1 MTAHSGWNVI
11 TANQADKE
19 GAIGT
24 NFGKLDAFV
33 SDEKDVDVN
42 SGTTTYTMSD
52 SDTQL
57 FYHFSLNPNGG
68 SPPTAGQLKT
78 LALGNI
84 RKAVLVSNFTLA
96 DFSVSRSGGDTVFLG
111 PGTNALIYIDGTS
124 LRVASTGNAGN
135 SFAFQTVRV
144 AHGSNV
150 TIATALN
157 NGDILQGVTLATG
170 DDVLLFGQSTGSQNG
185 AYEVAASP
193 ARSPFADNTGE
204 IRPNTMYYV
213 REGTYA
219 GMFFYC
225 TNTTVPAIGSDT
237 ISFARL
243 ASSIPYVLHI
253 HFGGTPTVNSLVWR
267 LVASDISFSL
277 PDDLAGSVGR
287 VTTNPSSSTAFD
299 VKKNGVSVG
308 TITVDTSG
316 VFTFVTGGASPI
328 EFAVGD
334 YLEVVAPA
342 NLNGLADLSFTLKG
356 YR

>member
-1 MTAHSGWNVI
+1 MTANSGWNNL
-11 TANQADKE
+11 TTSQSNKE
-19 GAIGT
+19 AALNT

-33 SDEKDVDVN
+33 SDEKDVDVL

-52 SDTQL
+52 ADTQA

-96 DFSVSRSGGDTVFLG
+96 DFSVSRSGGETVFVG

-124 LRVASTGNAGN
+124 LRVISAGN
-135 SFAFQTVRV
+135 VGNNFAFQTVRI

-150 TIATALN
+150 TISTALN
-157 NGDILQGVTLATG
+157 NGDTLQGLTLATG
-170 DDVLLFGQSTGSQNG
+170 EDVLLFGQTTGSQNG
-185 AYEVAASP
+185 VYEVGASP

-225 TNTTVPAIGSDT
+225 TNTTVPVIATDT
-237 ISFARL
+237 ITFARL
-243 ASSIPYVLHI
+243 GVSIPYILHV

-267 LVASDISFSL
+267 LVASEVSFLL
-277 PDDLAGSVGR
+277 PDELVGSVGK

-299 VKKNGVSVG
+299 VKKNGSSIG
-308 TITVDTSG
+308 TITVSTG
-316 VFTFVTGGASPI
+316 GAFTFTTGGASPV

-334 YLEVVAPA
+334 YLEIVAPA
-342 NLNGLADLSFTLKG
+342 NLNGLSDLTITLKG